1 MAILMKAG
9 DTAPA
14 VQATLYDAGNVPVNL
29 TGATVRFIMATKTA
43 PRTVAVDAEAAL
55 VAPMAGEV
63 VYEWAAGDTD
73 EPGAYDV
80 EFEVTYADGTVQTF
94 PTEGY
99 LDCTI
104 EDDLGGTV

>member
-14 VQATLYDAGNVPVNL
+14 VRATLLDADNEPVNL
-29 TGATVRFIMATKTA
+29 TGATVRFIMATKAT
-43 PRTVAVDAEAAL
+43 PRVVAVDDAAEL
-55 VAPMAGEV
+55 GDGPGKV
-63 VYEWAAGDTD
+63 VYQWVEGDTD
-73 EPGAYDV
+73 TAGAYDV
-80 EFEVTYADGTVQTF
+80 EFEVTFTDSTVQTF

-104 EDDLGGTV
+104 EDDLGGTQ